1 MQQQQI
7 IIEALGFIFTIG
19 LTWGAF
25 NSRLKNIEKQ
35 LHDQKDIKERLARI
49 EEQNKMVID
58 YFINNKK

>member
-1 MQQQQI
+1 M
-7 IIEALGFIFTIG
+7 IIEVLGFIFTFG